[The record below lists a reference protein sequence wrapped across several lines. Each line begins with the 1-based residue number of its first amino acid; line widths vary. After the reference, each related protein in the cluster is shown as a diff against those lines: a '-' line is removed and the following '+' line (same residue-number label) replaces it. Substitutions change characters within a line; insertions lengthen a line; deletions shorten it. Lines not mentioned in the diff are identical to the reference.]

1 MIARTTGAALLLLGA
16 ALAVLPAFPWFTA
29 PPRATPTGGSG
40 FSGAGQLWLL
50 PVLGA
55 LVVLAGAGLLA
66 CRPGACRRAA
76 AWAGPLALVAA
87 LVALGFA
94 VWAGADPPVT
104 LQVTVDGV
112 TEPAP
117 APVDLAAAAIVAPV
131 AAGLAALIGAGA
143 AWAGRRR

>member
-29 PPRATPTGGSG
+29 PPRAMPTGGSG

-66 CRPGACRRAA
+66 CRPGACRGAA
-76 AWAGPLALVAA
+76 AWAGPLALVAG
-87 LVALGFA
+87 LIALGFA
-94 VWAGADPPVT
+94 IWAGADPSLT
-104 LQVTVDGV
+104 LRVTVDGA
-112 TEPAP
+112 TESVP
-117 APVDLAAAAIVAPV
+117 APVDLATAAIVAPV
-131 AAGLAALIGAGA
+131 AAGLAVLIGAGA